1 MYQFLIWQRE
11 KRFKENKLL
20 DKEANRKMAR
30 VLEQADQNYLQG
42 P

>member
-1 MYQFLIWQRE
+1 MYQFLIWHRE
-11 KRFKENKLL
+11 KRFKENELL

-30 VLEQADQNYLQG
+30 VLEQADQNYFQG